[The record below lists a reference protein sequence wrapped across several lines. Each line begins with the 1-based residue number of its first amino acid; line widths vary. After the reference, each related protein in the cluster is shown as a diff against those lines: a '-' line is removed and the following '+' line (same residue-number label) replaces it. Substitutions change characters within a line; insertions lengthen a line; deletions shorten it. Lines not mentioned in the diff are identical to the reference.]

1 MADRDSLVFRPLAHV
16 LATRGYAVVQ
26 PNFRGST
33 GYGTRWRQAGRR
45 QWGLGTMQHDV
56 SDAVNAAV
64 AQGIADPSRVCIVGR
79 SYGGYA
85 ALAGAAFT
93 PQLYRCA
100 ASISGVSDLPR
111 FANEIRM
118 ETGASSRAV
127 AYWRTL
133 VGDAAQDEAT
143 LSAASPALHADRIVA
158 LVLLLH
164 GQDDWIV
171 SVKQSEEMADRLR
184 EVGKPATLVTYP
196 RADHG
201 LRGPDVGD
209 RYLVELERFLAA
221 QLGPTP

>member
-1 MADRDSLVFRPLAHV
+1 V
-16 LATRGYAVVQ
+16 LQ

-33 GYGTRWRQAGRR
+33 GYGTGWRRAGRR
-45 QWGLGTMQHDV
+45 QWGLGTMQHDL
-56 SDAVNAAV
+56 SDAVSAAV
-64 AQGIADPSRVCIVGR
+64 AQGIADQSRVCIVGR

-93 PQLYRCA
+93 PELYRCA
-100 ASISGVSDLPR
+100 ASMAGVSDLPR

-118 ETGASSRAV
+118 ETGASSRVV

-133 VGDAAQDEAT
+133 LGDAAQDPAG

-158 LVLLLH
+158 PVLLLH

-184 EVGKPATLVTYP
+184 EAGKPVTLVTYP
-196 RADHG
+196 RAGHG

-209 RYLVELERFLAA
+209 RNLVELERFLAT